1 MKSCQQ
7 VIFPLAAALLLFSC
21 KKDDPTAVDPKLIVR
36 FAFDPNQERLN
47 NIGEPEGVPN
57 GHAAQTP
64 DFNSI
69 SAHYLE
75 MNATK
80 WQQIGEGE
88 VLYTGPETTAGGAQA
103 INFQQAK
110 VVSAG
115 QDFFTIP
122 LKDVAAGDYD
132 WMRVSLSYQNYDIDY
147 LSSFGQL
154 SGTIASFIGYN
165 NYITEYTVN
174 EESIVVNGNRL
185 QGYWGFETVGVTVDG
200 QAPEGATTVPN
211 PIFDTSPI
219 PAGSCL
225 VTGQFASTLTI
236 TGNETEDI
244 IITLSLSNNNSFEWV
259 DLTEDGLFEPEAG
272 ETVVDMGIRGLIPKV
287 N

>member
-1 MKSCQQ
+1 
-7 VIFPLAAALLLFSC
+7 
-21 KKDDPTAVDPKLIVR
+21 
-36 FAFDPNQERLN
+36 
-47 NIGEPEGVPN
+47 
-57 GHAAQTP
+57 
-64 DFNSI
+64 
-69 SAHYLE
+69 
-75 MNATK
+75 
-80 WQQIGEGE
+80 
-88 VLYTGPETTAGGAQA
+88 
-103 INFQQAK
+103 
-110 VVSAG
+110 
-115 QDFFTIP
+115 
-122 LKDVAAGDYD
+122 
-132 WMRVSLSYQNYDIDY
+132 
-147 LSSFGQL
+147 
-154 SGTIASFIGYN
+154 
-165 NYITEYTVN
+165 
-174 EESIVVNGNRL
+174 VVNGNRL

-244 IITLSLSNNNSFEWV
+244 IITLSLSNNNSFGWV